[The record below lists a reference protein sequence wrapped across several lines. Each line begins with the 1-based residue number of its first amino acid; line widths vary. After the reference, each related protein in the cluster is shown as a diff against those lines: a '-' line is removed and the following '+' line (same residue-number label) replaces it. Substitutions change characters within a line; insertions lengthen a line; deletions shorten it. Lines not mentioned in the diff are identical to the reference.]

1 MPFHIC
7 SILRFWYPQKAWTQF
22 PTDTQILR
30 DNCNDESHKQRLTA
44 ALQANCAALP
54 HQRKQHITFQAPG
67 LKILYTF
74 FHVEKC
80 IVECRMSRWPQKG
93 LFPTCKMW
101 AFRRFLHKINKFKPS
116 PRQKKKARHPKVTQI
131 TSLTPQRHTIYQKDS
146 DIISIIKRANFF

>member
-1 MPFHIC
+1 MPFHIW
-7 SILRFWYPQKAWTQF
+7 SILRFWSPQTAWTQF

-44 ALQANCAALP
+44 ALQANCAGLS
-54 HQRKQHITFQAPG
+54 HQTKQHMTFQAPG

-80 IVECRMSRWPQKG
+80 IVECRMSRWPPKG

-101 AFRRFLHKINKFKPS
+101 SFRRFLHKLINSS
-116 PRQKKKARHPKVTQI
+116 PPPPPAKKSRASKG
-131 TSLTPQRHTIYQKDS
+131 DS
-146 DIISIIKRANFF
+146 DNIPDPSETHSLPKRQ